1 MTVLA
6 ITTLELHKRVLEHG
20 GTLERHGAKH
30 DVYSGPL
37 GTFTIPNGRRK
48 PVTGAIVRSAAHC
61 LGTTI
66 QDLLGT

>member
-1 MTVLA
+1 MTVLS